1 MKKLKASEIIRTQCC
16 GNLLNVPKCELVKQ
30 VKILEDEKFLLENQL
45 KNALAEIKRISN
57 GRG

>member
-1 MKKLKASEIIRTQCC
+1 MIKASEIIKNSCC
-16 GNLLNVPKCELVKQ
+16 GNMLDVPKCELVKQ